1 MRRIFLS
8 ALIGVG
14 MAAAIFST
22 LSGSEA
28 ALTQQSYPLVCRGSA
43 NLEIGV
49 APGDGNIGFVFTR
62 GTKPAGEG
70 LGQGECSWVDRGM
83 KDDEP
88 DRLSQHV
95 ISKAGPNL
103 PYEGPRLLPIHTK
116 PWSELHSPDK
126 YWTFMV
132 YNDRQGQMIVTGA
145 RPSVPA
151 EIKPTPR
158 ATPDLSELKAGDDLT
173 ISTPGVYSEDGNLYV
188 ALPIT
193 NVGAAPAL
201 RVQIESIHAIR
212 YGSGRLLTPATL
224 PAVLGD
230 IAPGGRRVLDASFD
244 ASFLLPNERGPIF
257 IVAPQTFLTLR
268 GSYSI
273 NNQTRRF
280 TLNKVLNIPQASNAA
295 RTTEDYPL
303 VCRGGGSLV
312 TGIAPGER
320 NIGFTF
326 VRGTKPAGEG
336 LAPGEC
342 SWQDRGM
349 YPNEPD
355 RVSQHV
361 AEGSESLK
369 VGGTLAPENRWYEEL
384 HSSDKYWTFM
394 VSNNGRGQLIAT
406 SARPNGGMEE
416 TPTARVTP

>member
-1 MRRIFLS
+1 MKRIFLS

-14 MAAAIFST
+14 MLAAIFSS

-28 ALTQQSYPLVCRGSA
+28 TPIQQSYPLVCRGSS
-43 NLEIGV
+43 NLAIAI
-49 APGDGNIGFVFTR
+49 APNEGNIALMFTR
-62 GTKPAGEG
+62 GTKPANQG
-70 LGQGECSWVDRGM
+70 LAPGECSWVDRGVRAE
-83 KDDEP
+83 EP
-88 DRLSQHV
+88 NRVSQHV
-95 ISKAGPNL
+95 ESGIESLRGNL
-103 PYEGPRLLPIHTK
+103 APENRWYQ
-116 PWSELHSPDK
+116 ELHSPDK
-126 YWTFMV
+126 YWTFLV
-132 YNDRQGQMIVTGA
+132 YNNGQGLMIVTGA
-145 RPSVPA
+145 RPNA
-151 EIKPTPR
+151 ERSAT
-158 ATPDLSELKAGDDLT
+158 TPDLSQLKVCDNLT
-173 ISTPGVYSEDGNLYV
+173 ISTPGVYLEDRNLYV
-188 ALPIT
+188 TLPIT
-193 NVGAAPAL
+193 NVVAAPAL
-201 RVQIESIHAIR
+201 RVQIASIQDVR
-212 YGSGRLLTPATL
+212 YGSGRLLTPDTL

-312 TGIAPGER
+312 TGIAPRER

-342 SWQDRGM
+342 SWMDRGM
-349 YPNEPD
+349 YPTEPD
-355 RVSQHV
+355 RVSQHIE
-361 AEGSESLK
+361 EGSESLK
-369 VGGTLAPENRWYEEL
+369 VGGSLAPEHRWFEEL
-384 HSSDKYWTFM
+384 RSADRYWTFM
-394 VSNNGRGQLIAT
+394 
-406 SARPNGGMEE
+406 
-416 TPTARVTP
+416 